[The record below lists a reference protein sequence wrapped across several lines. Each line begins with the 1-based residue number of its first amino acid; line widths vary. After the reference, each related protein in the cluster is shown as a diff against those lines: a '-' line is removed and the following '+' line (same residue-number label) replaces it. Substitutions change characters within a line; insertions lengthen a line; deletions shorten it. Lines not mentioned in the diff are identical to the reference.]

1 MAQTATGKLTEYRV
15 LKRLKDL
22 GLAPVKPFPDRGVD
36 IEVRSQNN
44 PERIIKIQVKGRYP
58 KKVKTWRWF
67 QIRVTPRKLLEAK
80 GAGLDLIFTLQSL
93 YLLVLMDFRSWL
105 YVLCLLPKKL
115 RNFFASPHYLLY
127 FPFWNQS
134 NPNPRENQ

>member
-115 RNFFASPHYLLY
+115 RNFFRLAPLFALFPLLESKQ
-127 FPFWNQS
+127 P
-134 NPNPRENQ
+134 